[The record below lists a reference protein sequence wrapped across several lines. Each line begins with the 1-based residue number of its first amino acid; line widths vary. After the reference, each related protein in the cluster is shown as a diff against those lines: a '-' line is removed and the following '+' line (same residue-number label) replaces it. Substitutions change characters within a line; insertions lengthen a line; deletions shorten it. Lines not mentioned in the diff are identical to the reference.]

1 MISPSSLMMQEAK
14 SRRGC
19 TRSRWLLDGW
29 ARNCGA
35 EGGTASPSR
44 VGTYARAS
52 PAREAWEGHASRVL
66 DRARAAEG
74 PTCTSYINDGD
85 VGKPVGLGYRTCRC
99 TR

>member
-1 MISPSSLMMQEAK
+1 MDDLTIQPDDARGQEPPRRLHAQSLA
-14 SRRGC
+14 SRRF
-19 TRSRWLLDGW
+19 
-29 ARNCGA
+29 GA